1 MLEVEHLRFS
11 FGAREVLRGVDL
23 RAEPGELVFVLGA
36 NGAGKTTLFRCILG
50 LLPGYQGGVRVDG
63 CDVSSLA
70 PRALAKKIAYI
81 PQTSHMIFP
90 YTALELVLMGTN
102 RRLGLFSAPGRRE
115 RAIAMEALEELGIAD
130 YAHRS
135 FAELS
140 GGEQQLVLAARALAQ
155 QARLLLMDEPTSALD
170 FGNQV
175 RVLERVSALTL
186 RGYTVLLSC
195 HNPQHAM
202 LYAQRVVALHDG
214 LVAADGPPD
223 QALDEALMR
232 KLYGV
237 PARFVR
243 TGDGVLIAPVR
254 KSIVLWTPDMVRFM
268 ADAIRVNGSCA
279 AMAAALS
286 QVLPPGARVCDA
298 GCGLGGLSLA
308 LAPYC
313 RAVVAA
319 DLSAEAI
326 RHLEA
331 QPLPPNVEPRRC
343 DVLADTP
350 DEPYDAMVFCFFGRT
365 DEILSAARR
374 QCTGTVAVLKRC
386 GRDHRFSR
394 GKDHP
399 RQGFEELCREL
410 EEKGIPYQSR
420 VLELD
425 MGQPFR
431 SLEDAAVFFRT
442 HSRDDPAE
450 LTPEALQSRL
460 QRRDDP
466 EFPWYFPV
474 NEPIGLLWFQACEIP
489 DKEKER

>member
-1 MLEVEHLRFS
+1 MLEVEHLCFS
-11 FGAREVLRGVDL
+11 YGKREVLRGVDL
-23 RAEPGELVFVLGA
+23 RTEPGELVFVLGA

-50 LLPGYQGGVRVDG
+50 LLPGYQGHIRVDG
-63 CDVSSLA
+63 CDVSSLT

-102 RRLGLFSAPGRRE
+102 HRLGLFSAPGRRE

-214 LVAADGPPD
+214 RVAADGPPD

-286 QVLPPGARVCDA
+286 QVLPPGARV
-298 GCGLGGLSLA
+298 
-308 LAPYC
+308 
-313 RAVVAA
+313 
-319 DLSAEAI
+319 
-326 RHLEA
+326 
-331 QPLPPNVEPRRC
+331 
-343 DVLADTP
+343 
-350 DEPYDAMVFCFFGRT
+350 
-365 DEILSAARR
+365 
-374 QCTGTVAVLKRC
+374 
-386 GRDHRFSR
+386 
-394 GKDHP
+394 
-399 RQGFEELCREL
+399 
-410 EEKGIPYQSR
+410 
-420 VLELD
+420 
-425 MGQPFR
+425 
-431 SLEDAAVFFRT
+431 
-442 HSRDDPAE
+442 
-450 LTPEALQSRL
+450 
-460 QRRDDP
+460 
-466 EFPWYFPV
+466 
-474 NEPIGLLWFQACEIP
+474 
-489 DKEKER
+489 

>member
-1 MLEVEHLRFS
+1 MLEVEHLCFS
-11 FGAREVLRGVDL
+11 YGKREVLRGVDL

-50 LLPGYQGGVRVDG
+50 LLPGYQGCVRVDG

-102 RRLGLFSAPGRRE
+102 HRLGLFSAPGRRE

-243 TGDGVLIAPVR
+243 TGHGRSPVSGAPPGGAGVRRGVRARRVESGAGPLLPRGGGGRSVRRGHPPSGGTAPASQRGAPAVRCAGRHTGRALRRYGVL
-254 KSIVLWTPDMVRFM
+254 
-268 ADAIRVNGSCA
+268 
-279 AMAAALS
+279 
-286 QVLPPGARVCDA
+286 
-298 GCGLGGLSLA
+298 
-308 LAPYC
+308 
-313 RAVVAA
+313 
-319 DLSAEAI
+319 
-326 RHLEA
+326 
-331 QPLPPNVEPRRC
+331 
-343 DVLADTP
+343 
-350 DEPYDAMVFCFFGRT
+350 
-365 DEILSAARR
+365 
-374 QCTGTVAVLKRC
+374 
-386 GRDHRFSR
+386 
-394 GKDHP
+394 
-399 RQGFEELCREL
+399 
-410 EEKGIPYQSR
+410 
-420 VLELD
+420 
-425 MGQPFR
+425 
-431 SLEDAAVFFRT
+431 
-442 HSRDDPAE
+442 
-450 LTPEALQSRL
+450 
-460 QRRDDP
+460 
-466 EFPWYFPV
+466 
-474 NEPIGLLWFQACEIP
+474 LLRP
-489 DKEKER
+489 HG

>member
-1 MLEVEHLRFS
+1 MLEVEHLCFS
-11 FGAREVLRGVDL
+11 YGKRDVLRGVDL

-50 LLPGYQGGVRVDG
+50 LLPGYQGRIRVDG
-63 CDVSSLA
+63 GDVSSLT

-81 PQTSHMIFP
+81 PQTSHMVFP

-102 RRLGLFSAPGRRE
+102 HRLGLFSAPGRRE
-115 RAIAMEALEELGIAD
+115 RAIALEALAELGIAD

-155 QARLLLMDEPTSALD
+155 QARLLLMDEPTSSLD

-214 LVAADGPPD
+214 RVAADGPPD

-298 GCGLGGLSLA
+298 RWWRPICPPRPSAIWRHSPCLPTWSPGGAMCWPTHRTSPTTLW
-308 LAPYC
+308 C
-313 RAVVAA
+313 
-319 DLSAEAI
+319 SAS
-326 RHLEA
+326 
-331 QPLPPNVEPRRC
+331 
-343 DVLADTP
+343 
-350 DEPYDAMVFCFFGRT
+350 
-365 DEILSAARR
+365 SAARMR
-374 QCTGTVAVLKRC
+374 SSPPPGGSVPARWRC
-386 GRDHRFSR
+386 SNAAAGITAFPGGRTTPGRALRSCAGSWR
-394 GKDHP
+394 RRASP
-399 RQGFEELCREL
+399 TRAGF
-410 EEKGIPYQSR
+410 
-420 VLELD
+420 
-425 MGQPFR
+425 
-431 SLEDAAVFFRT
+431 
-442 HSRDDPAE
+442 
-450 LTPEALQSRL
+450 
-460 QRRDDP
+460 
-466 EFPWYFPV
+466 
-474 NEPIGLLWFQACEIP
+474 
-489 DKEKER
+489 